1 MADGINNRRTAR
13 RRTLFGGVVF
23 DDDRNAW
30 ECSVSDLS
38 VEGVRVKM
46 APGAN
51 LKLGDFVE
59 LKINKFNDLRRCKV
73 MWEREEFIG
82 LQFLV
87 KVDKEKDGLSEF
99 FKLME

>member
-73 MWEREEFIG
+73 MWEREGFIG